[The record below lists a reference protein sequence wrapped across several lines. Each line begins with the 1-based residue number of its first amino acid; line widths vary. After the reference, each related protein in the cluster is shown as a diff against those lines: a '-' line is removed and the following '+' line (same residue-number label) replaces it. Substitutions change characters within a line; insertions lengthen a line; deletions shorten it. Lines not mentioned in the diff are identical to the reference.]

1 MIIIDEELREKMKQ
15 ESITRLKMLKLHRNV
30 IYDFETEDKLNK
42 SEGSMAG
49 LYWLDEEEQ
58 EIVEIFENNYN
69 VLVYHVIKTYTIE
82 LGEIYDLLYVDEYEE
97 YWDEEKEEIKEGVV
111 RSYTVSPLSES
122 GRICVELKNGGLI
135 RKY

>member
-1 MIIIDEELREKMKQ
+1 MIIIDEELREKMRQ
-15 ESITRLKMLKLHRNV
+15 ESIARLKMLKLHQNV

-58 EIVEIFENNYN
+58 EIVEKFENNYN

-97 YWDEEKEEIKEGVV
+97 YWDEEKEEIKEGYV
-111 RSYTVSPLSES
+111 RSYTVSPFSES

>member
-1 MIIIDEELREKMKQ
+1 MKQ

-58 EIVEIFENNYN
+58 EIVKEFEEVYN
-69 VLVYHVIKTYTIE
+69 VLVYHVIKTHTMDF
-82 LGEIYDLLYVDEYEE
+82 GEIYDLLYIDENENC
-97 YWDEEKEEIKEGVV
+97 WDEEKEEIKEGVV
-111 RSYTVSPLSES
+111 RSYTVSPFSES

>member
-15 ESITRLKMLKLHRNV
+15 ESITILKMLKLHQNV

-58 EIVEIFENNYN
+58 EIVKRFENNYN

-97 YWDEEKEEIKEGVV
+97 YWDEEKEEIKEGYV
-111 RSYTVSPLSES
+111 RSYTVSPFSES
-122 GRICVELKNGGLI
+122 GRICKKTKNGGLI